1 MELTLPLRTAHSLGK
16 GDLISIARMRSLV
29 VGNGTPASISEIV
42 AKGIELRTV
51 VNSFPEV

>member
-42 AKGIELRTV
+42 AKSIELRTV